1 MPEFLQ
7 PDLQQ
12 ILSQAISFVL
22 LLAILRRFAWKPLLS
37 MLDERRAR
45 IERDLAQ
52 AQQQRAELAALQQEL
67 TRRLAQIDEEAR
79 AKIQQA
85 VLEGKRIAGEIQE
98 EARVSARQ
106 ILEKANDTIVLEV
119 AKAKVTLRDELAD
132 MTIEAVEDV
141 LRQKLD
147 SATDRALVEKILD
160 ELAEGSGSRR
170 S

>member
-1 MPEFLQ
+1 MPSFLQ

-12 ILSQAISFVL
+12 IVSQAISFLL

-45 IERDLAQ
+45 IEQDMAQ
-52 AQQQRAELAALQQEL
+52 AQQQRAELATAQQEL
-67 TRRLAQIDEEAR
+67 TKRLATIDEEAR

-85 VLEGKRIAGEIQE
+85 VLEGKRIAGEVQE
-98 EARVSARQ
+98 EARVQARQ
-106 ILEKANDTIVLEV
+106 ILEKANETIALEV

-147 SATDRALVEKILD
+147 PVTDRALVTKILD
-160 ELAEGSGSRR
+160 ELSESAGSSR
-170 S
+170 